1 MDVPISY
8 EEALARHPAEVA
20 AILRDVRRGKAKDKD
35 RDAATWKWTYS
46 WGTRID
52 GGISSLADLLSGKH
66 EPWPVK
72 LARMT
77 LDERVADE
85 VSRSKPVHLVGR
97 TPSFKTRGWADM
109 HPDYFPPEAEALIR
123 EGHASQVAEQARVA
137 GLTQEQRDA
146 EVRGAL
152 EYLMGPK
159 NRGFVALRVAPSS
172 EIDGTVDSET
182 WSATTNPP
190 SGRKT

>member
-1 MDVPISY
+1 MSEVVVSY
-8 EEALARHPAEVA
+8 EEALARHPDGVA
-20 AILRDVRRGKAKDKD
+20 SILKQVRSGKAKDKD
-35 RDAATWKWTYS
+35 RDATTWKWTYS

-66 EPWPVK
+66 EPYHVK

-85 VSRSKPVHLVGR
+85 VHRSKPVHLVGR
-97 TPSFKTRGWADM
+97 TPSFKTRGVADM

-137 GLTQEQRDA
+137 GLTQEQRDD
-146 EVRGAL
+146 EVRAAL
-152 EYLMGPK
+152 AYLTGPK
-159 NRGFVALRVAPSS
+159 NRGFMAVRVSP
-172 EIDGTVDSET
+172 EIEGTVDSET
-182 WSATTNPP
+182 WSATTKPP